1 LNEAAPA
8 RLHAGTKS
16 LQVLTT
22 SRAQFAAATVAGSR
36 TVGLRNSRKRSKKH
50 CHAEWPTDDS
60 VHLCT
65 PGAFLQ
71 IMVID

>member
-1 LNEAAPA
+1 LNEAAAA
-8 RLHAGTKS
+8 RLHAGAKS

-50 CHAEWPTDDS
+50 CHAEWPTNDS

-65 PGAFLQ
+65 PRAFLQ